1 MFDQQKYINRY
12 IRDTYRTI
20 KLRVRNDDK
29 IIINKLKQVEN
40 INGYVLE
47 LIRKDIFENRAY
59 NYIDSNIEID
69 FDLSLT
75 MEDLVSKAEEADLIG
90 DYGLYMNIAD
100 AIDSQGKKEVN
111 NHIITETEWKILV
124 RRYCL

>member
-12 IRDTYRTI
+12 IKDTYRTI